1 MNGSH
6 SVHEVRGR
14 RWRVLKSG
22 CVKWTQRKS
31 NLVQL
36 RSVGLKACG
45 LKSGLDRHL
54 KQTGVLVKGVKREEQ
69 GDFDHCYL
77 NARVDEKKTYPRQK
91 RWVVCLRQRS
101 CLPVV
106 CSGAAVWVIIAVGGG
121 RCQHVSSSIHKEYHF
136 VLHNSFVPPHIV
148 QGGCRCVDVL
158 LHIYERSSGKHRKLL
173 GMLKA
178 RAVTWNEWWNRS
190 LFGLR
195 WRCLDTLVFFYQGS
209 GIGSVTGDRTR
220 HS

>member
-14 RWRVLKSG
+14 RRRFLKSG

-31 NLVQL
+31 NLVQR

-106 CSGAAVWVIIAVGGG
+106 CSGAAVWVIIAVGGADVNMYPAVFIKNIILS
-121 RCQHVSSSIHKEYHF
+121 CIILLSHLILYKEDAV
-136 VLHNSFVPPHIV
+136 VLMYSFT
-148 QGGCRCVDVL
+148 
-158 LHIYERSSGKHRKLL
+158 Y
-173 GMLKA
+173 
-178 RAVTWNEWWNRS
+178 TN
-190 LFGLR
+190 GLQES
-195 WRCLDTLVFFYQGS
+195 TGS
-209 GIGSVTGDRTR
+209 Y
-220 HS
+220 